1 MTTPVLTRR
10 LVVVL
15 VVGAGLVALVAG
27 PRGLGFGVVAG
38 TIALGAVIDGL
49 LALSPSAID
58 VRRGLPAG
66 AVLGEAVQARW
77 VITNRADRRTD
88 VRVAD
93 SFAPSLAAATR
104 RCSVHLPAWA
114 TATVDITLNPGRR
127 GRFVLDEVVIR
138 TVGPLGLVGRQRART
153 TVDVLR
159 VYPRF
164 PSRADA
170 ELRLRRAQVAEV
182 GLRTAR
188 GRGGG
193 TEFDQ
198 LRDYTP
204 DDEYRKLD
212 WAATA
217 RAARPIVRDYRAE
230 QNQTVI
236 NLLDNGRLMAGTV
249 SGVPRVEHAM
259 DAVMALTT
267 VASGMGDKCGLLTFD
282 QQVRSVVAAARGRH
296 QLGLV
301 NEAMY
306 ELEPVLAE
314 SDYRTAFTTALV
326 RFRRR
331 ALLVI
336 HTELASHSVE
346 ESLIPALPLLL
357 RTHVVI
363 VAAVTDPEVS
373 GWATETVDEWPDVYR
388 QAAAIGSLEDRRRAA
403 TRLRALGARV
413 VDAGPDR
420 LAVTLIDTYLGIKA
434 TGVL

>member
-1 MTTPVLTRR
+1 MASPVLTRR
-10 LVVVL
+10 LVAVL
-15 VVGAGLVALVAG
+15 VGGAGLVALVAG
-27 PRGLGFGVVAG
+27 PGGVGFWIVAG
-38 TIALGAVIDGL
+38 VIAVAAVIDGL
-49 LALSPSAID
+49 LAPSPT
-58 VRRGLPAG
+58 VVGVERRLPAG
-66 AVLGEAVQARW
+66 AVLGQQVRARW
-77 VITNRADRRTD
+77 IVTNRSGRRVD
-88 VRVAD
+88 VAVAD
-93 SFAPSLAAATR
+93 DLAPSLQAATR
-104 RCSVHLPAWA
+104 RCRVRLPSRS
-114 TATVDITLNPGRR
+114 TATVAFDLRPARR

-138 TVGPLGLVGRQRART
+138 TVGPLGLVGRQRARAL
-153 TVDVLR
+153 VDVLR

-170 ELRLRRAQVAEV
+170 ELRLRRAQVADV

-204 DDEYRKLD
+204 DDEFRKLD

-217 RAARPIVRDYRAE
+217 RTARPIVRDYRAE

-249 SGVPRVEHAM
+249 ADVPRVEHAM

-267 VASGMGDKCGLLTFD
+267 VAAGMGDKCGLLTFD
-282 QQVRSVVAAARGRH
+282 QQVRSVVTAGRGRQ

-306 ELEPVLAE
+306 DLEPVLGE

-336 HTELASHSVE
+336 HTELAPHSVD
-346 ESLIPALPLLL
+346 ESLLPALPLLL

-363 VAAVTDPEVS
+363 VAAALDPEVS
-373 GWATETVDEWPDVYR
+373 GWATDAVDEWPDVYR
-388 QAAAIGSLEDRRRAA
+388 QAAAIGSLDDRRRAA
-403 TRLRALGARV
+403 IRLRALGAHV
-413 VDAGPDR
+413 VDAAPDR
-420 LAVTLIDTYLGIKA
+420 LALELIDAYLGIKA
-434 TGVL
+434 TGAL